1 MNRLLLAPLMLALSA
16 CGLSNIQERLD
27 LNQKLIEERS
37 SIVGLKTYF
46 VCQSNNGKYS
56 YQEAIKR
63 FKHARTLTS
72 EFSNGLIQKGT
83 FNTYSQEAQEWSDSD
98 NADKAVQVMLPFAD
112 PNNYC
117 QLNEETRTKRTQI
130 EIGKKLMPYIQ

>member
-1 MNRLLLAPLMLALSA
+1 MKRLLLAPLILALSA

-56 YQEAIKR
+56 YQEGIKR
-63 FKHARTLTS
+63 FKQARKLTS

-117 QLNEETRTKRTQI
+117 QLNEETRTKRIQI